1 MVNYIIRRLLIGLF
15 TLLCITF
22 IVFAL
27 VSLAPGDPIRLMLAS
42 ERINPELAQRMIQ
55 YYKLDQPWYIRY
67 LAYLSSLLHGD
78 LGYSLSTRNRVSF
91 SISRAFPNTVLLT
104 CASMGVAILIAI
116 PLGIIAAA
124 YRNTF
129 ADYIA
134 LVAALIGVSMPNFWL
149 GLMLILIF
157 GLRLKWL
164 PIFGIGRLERGLM
177 DVISHLILPSLTL
190 GTGLA
195 GLLMR
200 LTRSA
205 LLDVLGM
212 EYVRT
217 ARAKGLAES
226 RVLLKHS
233 FRNALIPVFTT
244 AGLQFGS
251 LLGGAMI
258 VETIFAW
265 PGMGRLAIQAVQERD
280 FPVIQGTTLVFAASF
295 IVVTLIVDLFYA
307 VIDPRIRYE

>member
-1 MVNYIIRRLLIGLF
+1 
-15 TLLCITF
+15 
-22 IVFAL
+22 
-27 VSLAPGDPIRLMLAS
+27 
-42 ERINPELAQRMIQ
+42 
-55 YYKLDQPWYIRY
+55 
-67 LAYLSSLLHGD
+67 
-78 LGYSLSTRNRVSF
+78 
-91 SISRAFPNTVLLT
+91 
-104 CASMGVAILIAI
+104 MGVAILIAI

-124 YRNTF
+124 YRNTL
-129 ADYIA
+129 ADYSA

-177 DVISHLILPSLTL
+177 DVISHLILPSITL
-190 GTGLA
+190 GSGLA

-212 EYVRT
+212 EYIRT
-217 ARAKGLAES
+217 ARAKGVAES
-226 RVLLKHS
+226 QVLIKHS
-233 FRNALIPVFTT
+233 FRNAMIPVLTT

-295 IVVTLIVDLFYA
+295 IVVTLIVDLLYA